1 MRDVV
6 IVSAVRTPIGNF
18 GGIFKDVSAVSLGVA
33 AGQGAL
39 DKINLSPNEIDEV
52 IFGNVLGA
60 GLGQNVAR
68 QISIA
73 LKIPFECPSFT
84 VDMVCGSGLKAVML
98 GAQSIQTNQ
107 ADVVLVGGTE
117 NMSQAPYLSEN
128 QRWGSK
134 IGDISLVDSLLK
146 DGLTDA
152 FEGYHMGMTA
162 ENLAEKYHIS
172 REDQDAFA
180 LDSQKKT
187 EKAMNEGKFDEEII
201 PVQIPKKRGE
211 PFIASKDEYPRNN
224 VTLASLSKLRPAFK
238 KDGTVT
244 AGNASGIND
253 GAAAIIL
260 MAREK
265 AEALGLE
272 IMGQLTHAAS
282 AGVSP
287 DEMGLGPIPA
297 TRKILSKSGLT
308 IDQIDLVEG
317 NEAFAVQSL
326 CVLHELGLS
335 PEKVNVNGGAIAL
348 GHPIG
353 ASGARILV
361 TLVHEMK
368 KRKVKKGLATLCIG
382 GGQGN
387 AVLIEKE

>member
-1 MRDVV
+1 MREVV

-18 GGIFKDVSAVSLGVA
+18 GGVFKDISAVSLGVA

-39 DKINLSPNEIDEV
+39 DQINLSPNEIDEV

-60 GLGQNVAR
+60 GLGQNIAR

-73 LKIPFECPSFT
+73 LNIPVESSSFT
-84 VDMVCGSGLKAVML
+84 VDMVCGSGLKAVIL
-98 GAQSIQTNQ
+98 GAQSIQTDN

-117 NMSQAPYLSEN
+117 NMSQAPYLSEH

-134 IGDISLVDSLLK
+134 MGDITFVDSLLK

-162 ENLAEKYHIS
+162 ENIAEKYHIS
-172 REDQDAFA
+172 REAQDKFAF
-180 LDSQKKT
+180 DSQKKT
-187 EKAMNEGKFDEEII
+187 EKAVTEGKFDDEIT
-201 PVQIPKKRGE
+201 PVQVPQKRGE
-211 PFIASKDEYPRNN
+211 PLIVTKDEYPRKN
-224 VTLASLSKLRPAFK
+224 VTLEGLSKMRPAFK
-238 KDGTVT
+238 KGGTVT

-260 MAREK
+260 MARDK

-272 IMGQLTHAAS
+272 ILGQLTYSAS

-297 TRKILSKSGLT
+297 TRKVLSKAGLT
-308 IDQIDLVEG
+308 IADIDLVEG

-326 CVLHELGLS
+326 CVLEELGLP

-368 KRKVKKGLATLCIG
+368 KRKIKKGLATLCIG

-387 AVLIEKE
+387 AVLIEKD